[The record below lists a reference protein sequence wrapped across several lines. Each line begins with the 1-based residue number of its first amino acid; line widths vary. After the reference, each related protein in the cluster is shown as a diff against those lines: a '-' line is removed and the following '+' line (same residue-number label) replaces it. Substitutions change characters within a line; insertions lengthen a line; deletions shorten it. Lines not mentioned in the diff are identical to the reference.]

1 MDAKRIVLAI
11 LKTIVSVAFVMVVG
25 MGVYRLGMSAYD
37 FGYRIF
43 AEEPMS
49 PEPGLTMS
57 VAIVEGKSVMEVGKI
72 LEEKG
77 LIRNHYLFYFQEFF
91 SNYHGE
97 MKPGVFELS
106 TAMTPDKMI
115 EIMATQE
122 SAIGFDSAEPA
133 SGVVDL
139 QEIGPSDAINVV
151 DPVLEDVDI
160 LDEEMT
166 EGE

>member
-1 MDAKRIVLAI
+1 MDAKRIVI
-11 LKTIVSVAFVMVVG
+11 SIFKTIVSIALIVVIGMFV
-25 MGVYRLGMSAYD
+25 YKLCLQAYD

-57 VAIVEGKSVMEVGKI
+57 VAIVEGKSVMQVGEI

-97 MKPGVFELS
+97 LKPGVFELS

-115 EIMATQE
+115 EIMATTVTIEDTDTQDLSDE
-122 SAIGFDSAEPA
+122 SLNPDMEAAGDTTGIEGDELYVPEDDNALDS
-133 SGVVDL
+133 
-139 QEIGPSDAINVV
+139 
-151 DPVLEDVDI
+151 
-160 LDEEMT
+160 EEQ
-166 EGE
+166 